1 MMTPGEPSPRA
12 SRPPPQPKIAI
23 VRKWREWILL
33 LQLLQDLRKAGA
45 DDLLSDHVA
54 RGNFVKKHGD
64 FHQHPKCR
72 DVPRVGNWIL
82 AQLGVL
88 LARGICGS
96 ASTPTTYGT
105 CVETWIFSISQV
117 QDFDHIL
124 HMLVEAIKVL
134 QSLMD
139 ELPATMHEAVQW
151 SGTESALQTL
161 LQEYYPYPDTGLEVE
176 QGDQQVDPIEVSDS
190 SGSQEDG
197 PNELASGSAEAPR
210 KSNRT
215 QGAEQYREAIIPR
228 PLSKDRQEMVSKRL
242 SVVLRHDKG
251 EFQLRFDDRALVPL
265 DDVLNLPIMYK
276 QHIDRQQVLSAIH
289 HNDKKTFSS
298 GGAGWTD
305 LCGGKPGTLLWHRS
319 GASAHTCPAKGY
331 AKPGAC
337 HTLRFFAEYL
347 EEWHSPGRTQ
357 IRIQTNGALFGGHTG
372 CKTVFS
378 AGGRHSTARRSAAHQ
393 RQLVQV

>member
-1 MMTPGEPSPRA
+1 MPPRSGPGKTRRTGGVESFLLAEEAFCRHTTVETEAPTIGPRERTAETPQEEARRLILGPSSKGPEDSAPNHSDGSTAEVPTAKRVAAMMTPGEPSPRA

-33 LQLLQDLRKAGA
+33 QQLLQDLRKAGA
-45 DDLLSDHVA
+45 DDLLADHVA

-72 DVPRVGNWIL
+72 DVPRAGNWI
-82 AQLGVL
+82 

-139 ELPATMHEAVQW
+139 ELPAAMHEAVQW

-161 LQEYYPYPDTGLEVE
+161 LQEYYPYPDTGIEVE

-197 PNELASGSAEAPR
+197 PKELASGSAEAPR

-228 PLSKDRQEMVSKRL
+228 PRAKTGRRWSQ
-242 SVVLRHDKG
+242 KG
-251 EFQLRFDDRALVPL
+251 SLW
-265 DDVLNLPIMYK
+265 
-276 QHIDRQQVLSAIH
+276 
-289 HNDKKTFSS
+289 SS
-298 GGAGWTD
+298 GMT
-305 LCGGKPGTLLWHRS
+305 K
-319 GASAHTCPAKGY
+319 AS
-331 AKPGAC
+331 
-337 HTLRFFAEYL
+337 
-347 EEWHSPGRTQ
+347 S
-357 IRIQTNGALFGGHTG
+357 
-372 CKTVFS
+372 S
-378 AGGRHSTARRSAAHQ
+378 
-393 RQLVQV
+393 